1 MSSEECLSVGFNE
14 NDGTL
19 EIFRENFR
27 KSIRS
32 FLIGRVIDFARGNF
46 APAFNP
52 ALAKMTFAVPNQQR
66 LGRRIGDAKMRV
78 VSHGLDAEFR
88 PDGRMIG
95 RLSAFPHFAIDAS
108 ISAFLG
114 E

>member
-1 MSSEECLSVGFNE
+1 MVNCFRRDE
-14 NDGTL
+14 NVTGLVDINNRVL
-19 EIFRENFR
+19 ELFAWNFW
-27 KSIRS
+27 KSLRD
-32 FLIGRVIDFARGNF
+32 FLKWRILDFARSNF

-52 ALAKMTFAVPNQQR
+52 ALAKMTFPVPNQQ
-66 LGRRIGDAKMRV
+66 RIGDAKMRV

-108 ISAFLG
+108 ISAFFG